1 LLRIAQESLTNT
13 IKHAQARRFRAKL
26 SFASDAVHLQLVD
39 DGQGF
44 DPQAEHDGFGL
55 VGMRE
60 RAEQMGGDFV
70 VRSKPGEGTEIFITL
85 NQQIAGE
92 NQA

>member
-1 LLRIAQESLTNT
+1 
-13 IKHAQARRFRAKL
+13 
-26 SFASDAVHLQLVD
+26 
-39 DGQGF
+39 
-44 DPQAEHDGFGL
+44 
-55 VGMRE
+55 MRE